1 MLKIGLTGG
10 IACGKST
17 IADTL
22 RGIGVPVLDAD
33 QVARDVVAIG
43 SVGLQKIVDFFGTK
57 VLLTDGS
64 LNREA
69 LRGLILQDLS
79 AKKQLETITH
89 PLIFQSMQE
98 WQHQQEIEGATVTV
112 IEAALMVE
120 TGSYRM
126 YDGIIVASC
135 SRHIQEKRLIERN
148 NISQSEAQRWIA
160 SQMSLTEKEK
170 VADWVIQN
178 DHSLQTLQ
186 GTVVENWT
194 QFVHTIQQKQTT
206 V

>member
-33 QVARDVVAIG
+33 QVARDVVAVG
-43 SVGLQKIVDFFGTK
+43 SVGLQKIVDFFGTEI
-57 VLLTDGS
+57 LLADNS

-69 LRGLILQDLS
+69 LRSLILQDLN
-79 AKKQLETITH
+79 AKKQLEAITH

-98 WQHQQEIEGATVTV
+98 WQQQQEIEGATVTV

-135 SRHIQEKRLIERN
+135 SRHIQEERLIERN
-148 NISQSEAQRWIA
+148 NISLSEAQRWIA
-160 SQMSLTEKEK
+160 SQMSLAAKEK

-186 GTVVENWT
+186 RTVVENWT

>member
-17 IADTL
+17 IANTL

-43 SVGLQKIVDFFGTK
+43 SVGLQKIVDFFGTEI
-57 VLLTDGS
+57 LLTDGS

-69 LRGLILQDLS
+69 LRGLILQDLK
-79 AKKQLETITH
+79 AKKQLEAITH

-135 SRHIQEKRLIERN
+135 SPHIQEKRLIERN
-148 NISQSEAQRWIA
+148 NISLSEAQRWIA
-160 SQMSLTEKEK
+160 SQMSLTEKEA

-186 GTVVENWT
+186 RTVVENWT

>member
-17 IADTL
+17 IADAL

-33 QVARDVVAIG
+33 QVARDVVAVG
-43 SVGLQKIVDFFGTK
+43 SVGLQKIIDFFGTEI
-57 VLLTDGS
+57 LLTDGS

-69 LRGLILQDLS
+69 LRGLILQDLN
-79 AKKQLETITH
+79 AKKQLEAITH

-98 WQHQQEIEGATVTV
+98 WQQQQEIEGATVTV

-120 TGSYRM
+120 TGSYRL

-135 SRHIQEKRLIERN
+135 SRHIQEERLIERN
-148 NISQSEAQRWIA
+148 NISLSEAQRWIA
-160 SQMSLTEKEK
+160 SQMSLAAKEK

-186 GTVVENWT
+186 RTVVENWT

>member
-22 RGIGVPVLDAD
+22 RTIGVPVLDAD
-33 QVARDVVAIG
+33 QVARDVVAVG
-43 SVGLQKIVDFFGTK
+43 SVGLQKIVDFFGTEI
-57 VLLTDGS
+57 LLADNS

-69 LRGLILQDLS
+69 LRSLILQDLN
-79 AKKQLETITH
+79 AKKQLEAITH

-98 WQHQQEIEGATVTV
+98 WQQQQEIEGATVTV

-135 SRHIQEKRLIERN
+135 SRHIQEERLIERN
-148 NISQSEAQRWIA
+148 NISLSEAQRWIA
-160 SQMSLTEKEK
+160 SQMSLAAKEK

-186 GTVVENWT
+186 RTVVENWT